1 MKTLIERIEIAKQEE
16 RKNKFIW
23 EDSNSI
29 DAEANMLIATAKL
42 EFLYII
48 SMVNKIKG
56 KDKEIASFGKDI
68 SSDAIK
74 TAQLNAENGCI
85 EGVKDSTDLVHKN
98 WKQISNMV
106 LTAKQA

>member
-23 EDSNSI
+23 EDNQSI

-42 EFLYII
+42 EYLYII

-56 KDKEIASFGKDI
+56 NDKEDAKFCKDVAG
-68 SSDAIK
+68 DDLK

-85 EGVKDSTDLVHKN
+85 EGVKDATNHIHKT